1 MLDKEEV
8 YKKFIEINLTSTND
22 FLSFFS
28 PYLNSKFDFRNFIFR
43 GHGNI
48 THKLIPSVLR
58 RDEITIDK
66 IQAMSARISITETD
80 LFLESK
86 QIQAEI
92 AILRQFYK
100 ISNRNGLFTPPTERW
115 FKDDI
120 HLVTNQFAIEN
131 RSEDEEWPPKEL
143 LELGALAQHYGIPT
157 RLMDWSHDPMAACF
171 FACTSDVE
179 SANDL
184 CVWAMN
190 AHWITLLKKSGKVNK
205 INFFTPNYQNNENV
219 TAQKGLFT
227 YCTSTLKKN
236 IFPREIFAL
245 PRDQRDHVLGLKDR
259 VDIRPLNDVVFD
271 ELIESSNTN
280 LGDEPLFIKVTLP
293 NSLRMELYRMLI
305 LLGYDYPRIYPGYH
319 GVANHLTFLK
329 NIKDD
334 KSRQEFLL

>member
-1 MLDKEEV
+1 
-8 YKKFIEINLTSTND
+8 
-22 FLSFFS
+22 
-28 PYLNSKFDFRNFIFR
+28 
-43 GHGNI
+43 
-48 THKLIPSVLR
+48 
-58 RDEITIDK
+58 
-66 IQAMSARISITETD
+66 
-80 LFLESK
+80 
-86 QIQAEI
+86 
-92 AILRQFYK
+92 
-100 ISNRNGLFTPPTERW
+100 
-115 FKDDI
+115 
-120 HLVTNQFAIEN
+120 
-131 RSEDEEWPPKEL
+131 
-143 LELGALAQHYGIPT
+143 
-157 RLMDWSHDPMAACF
+157 MAACF